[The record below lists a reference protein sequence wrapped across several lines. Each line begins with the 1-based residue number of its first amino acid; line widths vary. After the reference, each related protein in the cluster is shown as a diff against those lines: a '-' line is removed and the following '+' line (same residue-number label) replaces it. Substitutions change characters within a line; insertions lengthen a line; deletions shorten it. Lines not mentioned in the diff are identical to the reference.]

1 MPFNLIEKVNTFIDN
16 SKRVYRLA
24 KRPTFKEA
32 RLILRVSGLGVVIL
46 GFVGYVIKLL
56 FLILSFLFRGSY
68 TIGS

>member
-56 FLILSFLFRGSY
+56 FLMLSFLFRGSY